1 MSPSLT
7 SMDHST
13 AGYNEDYYAGSSQS
27 SLNNSP
33 HSSHS
38 YKNSPSC
45 KFPEYHESGL
55 HLCTATYDY
64 EGKGE
69 DELTLRRGDIIE
81 ILSKDSKISGDEGW
95 WTGKIGSCVGI
106 FPANFVAEELEFSTA
121 LSGINPTEINFNDLD
136 IKEVIGAGGFGK
148 VYRGFLN
155 GEEVAVKAARQGNG
169 EDIATIQESVIQEGK
184 FFCLLKH
191 RNIVCLKGVC
201 LVPPDLCLV
210 MEYARGGPLNRVL
223 AGRKIRPSVLVDWAI
238 QIADGMNYLHN
249 GAPVRLIHRDL
260 KSSNVLIAEP
270 IEGDDLQHKTLKITD
285 FGLAREVYT
294 TTRMS
299 AAGTYAWMAPEVIKN
314 STFSKASD
322 VWSYGVVLWEL
333 LTGETPYKNIEP
345 LSIAYGV
352 AVNRLTLPI
361 PKTCPLPWRKLMED
375 CWASD
380 SHSRPSFEMILDR
393 FHKLILNSS
402 FTQTPYESFHTMQ
415 DDWKLEIE
423 EVLDKLRMK
432 ESELRCREEEL
443 NRDKLRQKLLA
454 QQLKKKERE
463 LKLKELD
470 LVKRELHI
478 CLLMEEQHTP
488 TPYRRKGKFKS
499 SRLKQLKKEP
509 GQNISSPSDFR
520 HKIAVQQD
528 GNISSPALSP
538 SVSRIKGGPFVGV
551 ELKGKTWGPSTY
563 AYHWKSRNSPLS
575 PNYQSQESKKS
586 HSAPNLEKPPPPQNW
601 SGSVNGEV
609 RMSTFQKAMY
619 NMSAMLAAIGIGS
632 DVRSIAEKT
641 KRTSEGTS
649 EGDDNSWSSD
659 DPIREC
665 YPPGNNTYH
674 GRVPHSR
681 PPLHSLLTPTE
692 FQSFIHESSSEDVS
706 FESARDSSQI
716 RVRFDPPYNYDLY

>member
-7 SMDHST
+7 SMDHPSS
-13 AGYNEDYYAGSSQS
+13 GYNEDYYAGSTQS

-33 HSSHS
+33 QSSYS
-38 YKNSPSC
+38 NRNSPSC
-45 KFPEYHESGL
+45 RFPEYHNSGL
-55 HLCTATYDY
+55 LLCTATYDY
-64 EGKGE
+64 DGKGE
-69 DELTLRRGDIIE
+69 DELTLRRGELIE

-95 WTGKIGSCVGI
+95 WTGKIGSRVGI

-121 LSGINPTEINFNDLD
+121 LGKIVPTEIDFNELD

-148 VYRGFLN
+148 VYRGFYH
-155 GEEVAVKAARQGNG
+155 GEEVAIKAARQGNG
-169 EDIATIQESVIQEGK
+169 EDIATVQESVIQEGK
-184 FFCLLKH
+184 LFWLLKH
-191 RNIVCLKGVC
+191 VNIVCLKGVC
-201 LVPPDLCLV
+201 LIPPDLCLV

-238 QIADGMNYLHN
+238 QIAKGMNYLHN
-249 GAPVRLIHRDL
+249 GAPVQLIHRDL

-314 STFSKASD
+314 SVFSKASD

-361 PKTCPLPWRKLMED
+361 PKTCPQQWGKLMED

-380 SHSRPSFEMILDR
+380 SHARPSFEMILDR
-393 FHKLILNSS
+393 FQKIILHSS

-423 EVLDKLRMK
+423 EVLDKLRIK

-443 NRDKLRQKLLA
+443 NRDKLKQKLLA
-454 QQLKKKERE
+454 QQLQKKERE
-463 LKLKELD
+463 LKMKELD
-470 LVKRELHI
+470 LVKRELYI
-478 CLLMEEQHTP
+478 CLLMEERTP
-488 TPYRRKGKFKS
+488 TPNRRKGKFKS
-499 SRLKQLKKEP
+499 SRLRQLKKEP

-520 HKIAVQQD
+520 HNIRVEQD
-528 GNISSPALSP
+528 GNISSPAFSP
-538 SVSRIKGGPFVGV
+538 SVAISKMKGPMADG
-551 ELKGKTWGPSTY
+551 EIKGKTWGPST
-563 AYHWKSRNSPLS
+563 SVNRRRRNPSLS
-575 PNYQSQESKKS
+575 PNFQPSDPHKWSR
-586 HSAPNLEKPPPPQNW
+586 SAPDLDNQTQNW
-601 SGSVNGEV
+601 GSSMNGEV
-609 RMSTFQKAMY
+609 RMSTFRKAMY
-619 NMSAMLAAIGIGS
+619 KMSAMLASIGIGS
-632 DVRSIAEKT
+632 DIRTATADKT
-641 KRTSEGTS
+641 TRKSEGTS
-649 EGDDNSWSSD
+649 EADDDSWSSD
-659 DPIREC
+659 DPMRDFC
-665 YPPGNNTYH
+665 PPGLNTYH

-681 PPLHSLLTPTE
+681 PALHSLLTPTHSQA
-692 FQSFIHESSSEDVS
+692 FLNESSSEDVS
-706 FESARDSSQI
+706 FQSARDSY
-716 RVRFDPPYNYDLY
+716 RVHFGPQ